1 AHLDN
6 PGGGEQKLRWQA
18 AYEFRQAPVGA
29 NVDLLV
35 EYYSPRHY
43 LQSNENG
50 TTLSFLVRAPR
61 AELPLWVMLP
71 TGKRHSGRGIVRYPD
86 GKPQDVETV
95 RVVTEYRAT
104 DYTILAFKLL
114 SLKAHYQYEVQWF
127 YK

>member
-1 AHLDN
+1 HLDN
-6 PGGGEQKLRWQA
+6 PGGGEKKFRWQA
-18 AYEFRQAPVGA
+18 AYDFRQVPVGD

-35 EYYSPRHY
+35 EYYSPGHY

-50 TTLSFLVRAPR
+50 TTLSFLVRAPT
-61 AELPLWVMLP
+61 AELTLWIMLP
-71 TGKRHSGRGIVRYPD
+71 TGKEYKRWRIVRYPD

-95 RVVTEYRAT
+95 RVVTEYLAT